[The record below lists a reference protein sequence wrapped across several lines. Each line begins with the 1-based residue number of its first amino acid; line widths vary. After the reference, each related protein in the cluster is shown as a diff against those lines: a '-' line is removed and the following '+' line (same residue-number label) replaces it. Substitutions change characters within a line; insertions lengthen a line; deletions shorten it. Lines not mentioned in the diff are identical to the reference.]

1 VQYRSE
7 MNYQDAAPRSSDV
20 PIGFLVANAF
30 LPSFILFAFLVMPKL
45 FLNTAMHVR
54 SEGNWNAN
62 ATLSYF

>member
-1 VQYRSE
+1 

-30 LPSFILFAFLVMPKL
+30 LPSFILFAFLVMPKCMC
-45 FLNTAMHVR
+45 AMHVR